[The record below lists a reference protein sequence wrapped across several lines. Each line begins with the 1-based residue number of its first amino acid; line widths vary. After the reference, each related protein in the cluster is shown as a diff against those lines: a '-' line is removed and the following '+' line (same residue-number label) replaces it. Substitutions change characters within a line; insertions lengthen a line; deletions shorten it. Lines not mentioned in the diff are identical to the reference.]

1 MAEDK
6 NSSSSDDVKKKLPIV
21 PILIGVLVVLVV
33 AVGAVFATLMLTG
46 GFSDEDLESEL
57 AEIESAATGA
67 QSSAGPDDGTDA
79 APPIEPQLL
88 VTPVPPRLA
97 TLYYEMARPLTANLT
112 GSRRVMQ
119 VTIAIMTHYDQLVV
133 DNIVKHEMA
142 IRSAL
147 LTVLSNTPEAN
158 LERPDFRLEL
168 GEEMRIAVNS
178 VLEQFENFG
187 GVESVYFTEFLIQ

>member
-1 MAEDK
+1 MADDK
-6 NSSSSDDVKKKLPIV
+6 NNSSDEVKKKLPIV
-21 PILIGVLVVLVV
+21 PIIIGFLVVMLV

-46 GFSDEDLESEL
+46 ALSDDALEAELAALESGDV
-57 AEIESAATGA
+57 SA
-67 QSSAGPDDGTDA
+67 QSAGSNADGAGTEPVA
-79 APPIEPQLL
+79 EPQLMT
-88 VTPVPPRLA
+88 TPSPSRLA
-97 TLYYEMARPLTANLT
+97 TLYYEMQRPLTANLS

-133 DNIVKHEMA
+133 DNIIKHELA

-147 LTVLSNTPEAN
+147 LTVLSNTPEEN
-158 LERPDFRLEL
+158 ITRENFRLEM
-168 GEEMRIAVNS
+168 GEEMRITINS